1 VESGDEKT
9 SRILLMMPFN
19 IRTDLP
25 REDDLTL
32 CNQVAGFPF
41 PLPLCSDFLTAIKC
55 ISRDM
60 KEVKTK
66 FLPLGTYYLTGIL
79 TLLTPILALPL
90 IKYFAGK
97 PTLTMTNVFGP
108 PTSVSLSGS
117 KSKHVYALLPSM
129 AEISGGFALVSHGD
143 IAKMSFIADTSRCTN
158 SSRVI
163 EIFEA
168 NMDAI
173 LKA

>member
-1 VESGDEKT
+1 MELGDERTTK
-9 SRILLMMPFN
+9 ILLLMPFN

-25 REDDLTL
+25 KEDDLTL
-32 CNQVAGFPF
+32 CNQVAGFPY
-41 PLPLCSDFLTAIKC
+41 PLPLCTDFLTALKC

-60 KEVKTK
+60 KEVKSK
-66 FLPLGTYYLTGIL
+66 FLPLGTYYLTWIL
-79 TLLTPILALPL
+79 TLLTPSLALPL
-90 IKYFAGK
+90 INYFAGK

-117 KSKHVYALLPSM
+117 KSKRVFALLPSM

-143 IAKMSFIADTSRCTN
+143 IAKVSFIADTSRCTN
-158 SSRVI
+158 PSRVI

-173 LKA
+173 VKS